1 MAKKNQDQDTDSDL
15 TEDPKVIAKVD
26 AMMSTGR
33 DDKLELMTEPKSVDE
48 LADSQPESSESSPPP
63 LDIFADTPSAPLL
76 NKVKTKPKRT
86 VRKVKIAV
94 EEASDEDEEGK
105 VEVKEI
111 PAEEVKPPKVNN
123 YDDPQTVQAINEIV
137 AEEAD
142 TTLEVQDAELEQA
155 KADSVSAKGSHLA
168 TWFWVV
174 VIIVCLVAIGMAIY
188 LIDPNMHVSLSSIKH
203 HL

>member
-1 MAKKNQDQDTDSDL
+1 MAKKKQDKVTDNDL

-33 DDKLELMTEPKSVDE
+33 DRPELETESKSVDE
-48 LADSQPESSESSPPP
+48 FEKLQPEPSESSPPP

-76 NKVKTKPKRT
+76 NEVKTKPKRAAH
-86 VRKVKIAV
+86 KVKIAV
-94 EEASDEDEEGK
+94 EEVTEADEEGR
-105 VEVKEI
+105 VEVNEI
-111 PAEEVKPPKVNN
+111 PKEEVKPLKVDN
-123 YDDPQTVQAINEIV
+123 YDDPQTAQAINAIV

-142 TTLEVQDAELEQA
+142 TTLGVQDAELEQV
-155 KADSVSAKGSHLA
+155 KAESAPAQSSHA
-168 TWFWVV
+168 AAWFWVLV
-174 VIIVCLVAIGMAIY
+174 VIVCLVAIGMAIY